1 MQTVSSEDI
10 SKKVKSLKSQ
20 AASLQPASLEIPKL

>member
-10 SKKVKSLKSQ
+10 AARIKSLKKN
-20 AASLQPASLEIPKL
+20 APVDLDIPKL

>member
-10 SKKVKSLKSQ
+10 AARVKSLKKN
-20 AASLQPASLEIPKL
+20 APIEFDIPKL

>member
-10 SKKVKSLKSQ
+10 AKRVKALKGN
-20 AASLQPASLEIPKL
+20 AKPLEIPTL

>member
-10 SKKVKSLKSQ
+10 AARVKSLKKNIPVE
-20 AASLQPASLEIPKL
+20 LDIPKL